1 MWKSSYLFLKTYIIT
16 YKFPPK
22 PVENSHFYAIIINT
36 KEVTMYDVW
45 KSALAE
51 IEQQISVANFST
63 WFQDTTLLSTEDG
76 HIKIG
81 VKNSFYV
88 KQLRNRYLD
97 IITTALK
104 NNNIVVKDVEFEVQT
119 KVKSKVRPR
128 EVTKSSTLKE
138 GIKSIRNS
146 LNKSTLDNGLNQK
159 YTLDNFVI
167 GSNNDLAVG
176 AARSIID
183 APGTRCNPFFLYGGP
198 GLGKTH
204 LVQAIGNELLKKNPN
219 FKILYTPISHFYSDF
234 VDSIK
239 NGKGKEFNRKFQ
251 KLDCLIIDDFQFIVG
266 KEKSQEEFF
275 NIFNDL
281 YQLNKQI
288 IVTSDRLPSQIK
300 SVDERLASRLT
311 MGGAFDIQLPKFED
325 KCAILRAKAEL
336 MGAEIEPEAI
346 EYIAENVN
354 TNIRDLEGEFSTILL
369 MSEVRGLTPLE
380 LIENGSISVSH
391 STKLRPTTPK
401 QIVEK
406 VAKYYNLSVKELTG
420 KSRVAHIKTAR
431 QVAMFILSKELSLST
446 NKIAAEVGV
455 KDHTTVMHGIKKI
468 EKDLKLNFTLRD
480 QIEEIKGKIYG

>member
-1 MWKSSYLFLKTYIIT
+1 
-16 YKFPPK
+16 
-22 PVENSHFYAIIINT
+22 
-36 KEVTMYDVW
+36 MYDVW
-45 KSALAE
+45 KNALAE
-51 IEQQISVANFST
+51 IEQQISPANFST
-63 WFQDTTLLSTEDG
+63 WFQGTSIISNTDG
-76 HIKIG
+76 HIVIG

-88 KQLRNRYLD
+88 KQLRNRYLN
-97 IITTALK
+97 IITTALR
-104 NNNIVVKDVEFEVQT
+104 NTNLEVNSIDFEVQT

-128 EVTKSSTLKE
+128 EVTASDLSLKTHLTSRKRPSPTQQSSNQET
-138 GIKSIRNS
+138 
-146 LNKSTLDNGLNQK
+146 GLNQK

-167 GSNNDLAVG
+167 GSNNDLAVS

-183 APGTRCNPFFLYGGP
+183 SPGERYNPFFLYGGP

-204 LVQAIGNELLKKNPN
+204 LVQAIGNELLRKDPSL
-219 FKILYTPISHFYSDF
+219 KIFYTPIAHFYSDF
-234 VDSIK
+234 IDSVRL
-239 NGKGKEFNRKFQ
+239 GKGNEFNLKFR
-251 KLDCLIIDDFQFIVG
+251 KLDVLIIDDFQLIVG

-311 MGGAFDIQLPKFED
+311 WAGAFDLQLPKFED

-336 MGAEIEPEAI
+336 MGANIEPEAI

-380 LIENGSISVSH
+380 LIKNGSVSVNKATRPH
-391 STKLRPTTPK
+391 SVNSK
-401 QIVEK
+401 QIVDK
-406 VAKYYNLSVKELTG
+406 VARYFQLTPKEMCS
-420 KSRVAHIKTAR
+420 KSRVSNIKTAR
-431 QVAMFILSKELSLST
+431 QITMYLLSKELGLST
-446 NKIAAEVGV
+446 TKIATEVGV

-468 EKDLKLNFTLRD
+468 DQDLRLNFILRD
-480 QIEEIKGKIYG
+480 QIAEIKEKIYD

>member
-1 MWKSSYLFLKTYIIT
+1 
-16 YKFPPK
+16 
-22 PVENSHFYAIIINT
+22 
-36 KEVTMYDVW
+36 MYDVW
-45 KSALAE
+45 KNALAE
-51 IEQQISVANFST
+51 IEQQVSAANFST
-63 WFQDTTLLSTEDG
+63 WFQDTSLISTANG
-76 HIKIG
+76 NIRIG
-81 VKNSFYV
+81 VKNSFFI

-97 IITTALK
+97 IITKALE
-104 NNNIVVKDVEFEVQT
+104 NNNITINSVDFEVQT
-119 KVKSKVRPR
+119 KVKSKIRPR
-128 EVTKSSTLKE
+128 EVTTTDDP
-138 GIKSIRNS
+138 IKNHIKTIRTNTVKNS
-146 LNKSTLDNGLNQK
+146 FNNGLNQK

-167 GSNNDLAVG
+167 GSNNDLAVS
-176 AARSIID
+176 AAKSIIA
-183 APGTRCNPFFLYGGP
+183 APGTRYNPFFLYGGP

-204 LVQAIGNELLKKNPN
+204 LVQAIGNELLKKDPN
-219 FKILYTPISHFYSDF
+219 LKIFYTPISHFYSDF
-234 VDSIK
+234 IDAIQ

-251 KLDCLIIDDFQFIVG
+251 KLDVLIIDDFQFIVN

-311 MGGAFDIQLPKFED
+311 WAGAFDLQLPKFED

-380 LIENGSISVSH
+380 LIENGSVSVNKTS
-391 STKLRPTTPK
+391 KLRPTSPK

-406 VAKYYNLSVKELTG
+406 VAKYYNLPVKEMCG

-431 QVAMFILSKELSLST
+431 QVAMFILSNELNLST

-468 EKDLKLNFTLRD
+468 KQDLKLNFTLRD
-480 QIEEIKGKIYG
+480 QIEEIREKIYG